1 MNIPNMMVD
10 LGQYGKQEIDF
21 NSLVRVST
29 DLNKELYEGAAAY
42 AYVDFVTQELRR
54 QYDAKKLA
62 LEEVTATRREILG
75 KEIADVKGKA
85 PTVADMDAAVAKDA
99 TCVNM
104 KEEMLDLAYQIDRVR
119 GFGTALSQKHSNVKM
134 LAQREISGLLM
145 QDTSVGEAK
154 EANQVEKSRPEM
166 PRIERKPKVRGE
178 RKSHE

>member
-1 MNIPNMMVD
+1 MMVD

-145 QDTSVGEAK
+145 QDTTVTQETK
-154 EANQVEKSRPEM
+154 EPMKF
-166 PRIERKPKVRGE
+166 ERKPKVRGE

>member
-21 NSLVRVST
+21 NSLVHVST

-145 QDTSVGEAK
+145 QDTTIPTEV
-154 EANQVEKSRPEM
+154 KSEM

-178 RKSHE
+178 RKGHE

>member
-1 MNIPNMMVD
+1 MNIPNMTVD
-10 LGQYGKQEIDF
+10 LGQFGKQEIDF
-21 NSLVRVST
+21 NTLVRVST

-42 AYVDFVTQELRR
+42 AYVDFVAQELRR
-54 QYDAKKLA
+54 TYEAKKLA

-75 KEIADVKGKA
+75 REIAQEKGKA
-85 PTVADMDAAVAKDA
+85 PTVADMDAALAKDA

-104 KEEMLDLAYQIDRVR
+104 KEEMLDLAYMIDRVR

-145 QDTSVGEAK
+145 QDTTVTQETRTEPMK
-154 EANQVEKSRPEM
+154 F
-166 PRIERKPKVRGE
+166 ERKPKVRGE